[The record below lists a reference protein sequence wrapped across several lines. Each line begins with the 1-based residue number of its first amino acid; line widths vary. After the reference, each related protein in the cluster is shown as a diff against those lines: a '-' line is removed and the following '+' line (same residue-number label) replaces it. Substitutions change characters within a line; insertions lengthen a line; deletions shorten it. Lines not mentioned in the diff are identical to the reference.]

1 MRILLDACSFL
12 WIALEP
18 ERLPEQAMEA
28 FRNPESSVFLSSVTV
43 WEVSVKFH
51 IGKLALPAAP
61 HVFIP
66 AERKEHAISPLKLSE
81 KDTFRLA
88 SLPPLHKD
96 PFDRML
102 VCQAIENGLAI
113 LAADQH
119 VRQHPV
125 QTPW

>member
-43 WEVSVKFH
+43 WEISVKFH

-66 AERKEHAISPLKLSE
+66 AERKEHAISSLKLSE
-81 KDTFRLA
+81 KDTVP
-88 SLPPLHKD
+88 S
-96 PFDRML
+96 
-102 VCQAIENGLAI
+102 CQFATSAQRPI
-113 LAADQH
+113 
-119 VRQHPV
+119 
-125 QTPW
+125 